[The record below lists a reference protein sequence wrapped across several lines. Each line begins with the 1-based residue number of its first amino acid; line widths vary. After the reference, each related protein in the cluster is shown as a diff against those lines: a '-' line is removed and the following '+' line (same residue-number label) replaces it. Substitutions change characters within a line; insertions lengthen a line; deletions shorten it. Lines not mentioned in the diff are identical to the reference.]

1 MSSGVEAD
9 IVLDAAVVLTLGMNR
24 ALGRASGLAGRGAE
38 ALAERAAGRAEARGR
53 RLAEVRDLERAL
65 REVVER
71 NARIR
76 ALDELGAENLPAPL
90 APSEDDAADD
100 LTAWCAATDT
110 RLDEAETALSRK
122 IAADLGTQIFAA
134 TPLTTDTSATPTRD
148 ASTRPAA
155 SSSERGSS
163 ATEHKSSATE
173 RSASGIDE
181 ALGRVLARLL
191 PDATEDER
199 RDVVEA
205 AKLLSGTGTAQDAET
220 VLTEVRLRV
229 QSANENARVRREE
242 LKQARARQDA
252 REQAEAERQ
261 YVLSEVT
268 RAFEDLGYEVQQSF
282 ETVTADN
289 GSLVLSKGDWP
300 DHSVRMRLDGD
311 AKLRAKMIRETP
323 VLSENDR
330 RVDVER
336 EQEWCDAFEAAR
348 ERLED
353 AGIGSDVTWRLAP
366 GVERLPVRAETR
378 QTGTRTPQ
386 ARARERQREHNPD
399 Q

>member
-38 ALAERAAGRAEARGR
+38 ALAERAAGRAEARGA

-76 ALDELGAENLPAPL
+76 ALAELGAENLPAPP
-90 APSEDDAADD
+90 APGEDDASDD
-100 LTAWCAATDT
+100 LTAWCARADAE
-110 RLDEAETALSRK
+110 LDAAEAALSRR
-122 IAADLGTQIFAA
+122 IATDIGTQVFTAEA
-134 TPLTTDTSATPTRD
+134 LTSDTSSAAPG
-148 ASTRPAA
+148 PAA
-155 SSSERGSS
+155 PPAR
-163 ATEHKSSATE
+163 
-173 RSASGIDE
+173 IDA
-181 ALGRVLARLL
+181 ALERVLARLL
-191 PDATEDER
+191 PDTAEEDR
-199 RDVVEA
+199 REVVEA
-205 AKLLSGTGTAQDAET
+205 ARLLAGTGASHDAET

-229 QSANENARVRREE
+229 QKANDNARTRREQRRRE
-242 LKQARARQDA
+242 QERQDA
-252 REQAEAERQ
+252 REQAEAERR

-268 RAFEDLGYEVQQSF
+268 KAFEDLGYEVQQSF

-311 AKLRAKMIRETP
+311 AKLRAKMMRATP

-336 EQEWCDAFEAAR
+336 EQEWCDAFEEAR
-348 ERLED
+348 ERLRD

-366 GVERLPVRAETR
+366 GVERLPVRAEAR
-378 QTGTRTPQ
+378 QTGTRAAQ
-386 ARARERQREHNPD
+386 ARARERRPGE
-399 Q
+399 

>member
-24 ALGRASGLAGRGAE
+24 ALGRASGMAGRGAQ
-38 ALAERAAGRAEARGR
+38 ALADRAAGRAEERGR

-71 NARIR
+71 NARIQ
-76 ALDELGAENLPAPL
+76 ALRELGAEDLPAPL
-90 APSEDDAADD
+90 APGGDDASEE
-100 LTAWCAATDT
+100 LTAWCARTDAL
-110 RLDEAETALSRK
+110 LDEAEAALSRR
-122 IAADLGTQIFAA
+122 IAGELGARIFAA
-134 TPLTTDTSATPTRD
+134 ESLTTDTSDTSAPK
-148 ASTRPAA
+148 PAPDPRA
-155 SSSERGSS
+155 DQ
-163 ATEHKSSATE
+163 AKV
-173 RSASGIDE
+173 DE
-181 ALGRVLARLL
+181 ALERVLARML
-191 PDATEDER
+191 PDATEEDR
-199 RDVVEA
+199 RNVIDA
-205 AKLLSGTGTAQDAET
+205 ARLLSETGSAQDAET
-220 VLTEVRLRV
+220 VLSEVRLRV
-229 QSANENARVRREE
+229 QSANDNARTRRERVRR
-242 LKQARARQDA
+242 ARAEQDA

-261 YVLSEVT
+261 YVLNEVT
-268 RAFEDLGYEVQQSF
+268 KAFEDLGYDVRQNF

-311 AKLRAKMIRETP
+311 TKLRAKMTRATP

-366 GVERLPVRAETR
+366 GVERLPVRSEAR
-378 QTGTRTPQ
+378 QTGTRAAQ
-386 ARARERQREHNPD
+386 ARARERRTGE
-399 Q
+399 

>member
-24 ALGRASGLAGRGAE
+24 ALGRASGLAGRGAQ

-76 ALDELGAENLPAPL
+76 ALAELGADDLPAPL
-90 APSEDDAADD
+90 VPGEDDAAAD
-100 LTAWCAATDT
+100 LTAWCAETDAK
-110 RLDEAETALSRK
+110 LDAAETALSRK
-122 IAADLGTQIFAA
+122 IAAELGTRIFTAES
-134 TPLTTDTSATPTRD
+134 LTTDTTTRTPDNGPARTTET
-148 ASTRPAA
+148 ASTAQP
-155 SSSERGSS
+155 EL
-163 ATEHKSSATE
+163 
-173 RSASGIDE
+173 DE

-191 PDATEDER
+191 PDATDEDR
-199 RDVVEA
+199 RSVVEA
-205 AKLLSGTGTAQDAET
+205 ARLLAETGGSQDAET

-229 QSANENARVRREE
+229 QAANENARSRREQVRQE
-242 LKQARARQDA
+242 RERQDA
-252 REQAEAERQ
+252 LEQAEAERQ
-261 YVLSEVT
+261 YVLSQVT

-282 ETVTADN
+282 ETLTADN

-323 VLSENDR
+323 VLDENDR

-336 EQEWCDAFEAAR
+336 EQEWCDAFEQAR

-366 GVERLPVRAETR
+366 GVERLPVRAEAR
-378 QTGTRTPQ
+378 HTGTRAAR
-386 ARARERQREHNPD
+386 ARARERRPGQ
-399 Q
+399 

>member
-38 ALAERAAGRAEARGR
+38 ALAARAAGRAEERGR

-65 REVVER
+65 REVVDR
-71 NARIR
+71 NARIQ
-76 ALDELGAENLPAPL
+76 ALRELGADDLPAPL
-90 APSEDDAADD
+90 APAEDDASDD
-100 LTAWCAATDT
+100 LTAWCARTDAL
-110 RLDEAETALSRK
+110 LDEAEAALSRK
-122 IAADLGTQIFAA
+122 IAADIGTQVFTAES
-134 TPLTTDTSATPTRD
+134 LTTDTSGTPAPAPTQKPARIDD
-148 ASTRPAA
+148 AL
-155 SSSERGSS
+155 E
-163 ATEHKSSATE
+163 
-173 RSASGIDE
+173 
-181 ALGRVLARLL
+181 RVLNRLL
-191 PDATEDER
+191 PDASDQDR

-205 AKLLSGTGTAQDAET
+205 ARLLAGSGTAADAET

-229 QSANENARVRREE
+229 QKANENARARREE
-242 LKQARARQDA
+242 ARAEQAGLDA
-252 REQAEAERQ
+252 REQAEAERR

-268 RAFEDLGYEVQQSF
+268 RAFEDLGYEVQQNF
-282 ETVTADN
+282 ETVTAGD

-300 DHSVRMRLDGD
+300 DHSVRMRLDGG
-311 AKLRAKMIRETP
+311 AKLRAKMMRATP

-336 EQEWCDAFEAAR
+336 EQEWCDAFEEAR

-366 GVERLPVRAETR
+366 GVERLPVRSESR
-378 QTGTRTPQ
+378 QTGTRAAR
-386 ARARERQREHNPD
+386 ARARERRPGE
-399 Q
+399 